1 MENFSGNGPLRLT
14 VLGTGYLGTTH
25 AACMA
30 SLGFEVIGVD
40 TDAEKVDVLNAGQL
54 PIYEPGLGELLRS
67 GLDSGRLEFTTS
79 YPQAAAFGDVHFI
92 CAGTPPHPGSHH
104 ADLSQVNG
112 CVTALAPLLDRTCL
126 VVGKSTVPVGTA
138 RRLAT
143 ELAHACP
150 EVELAWNPEFLR
162 EGSAVAD
169 SLSPDRIVAGV
180 TSSWA
185 EGVLRQVY
193 ARPIADGSL
202 FITAGLETAELA
214 KVAANAFLATKISF
228 INAMAEVCEAA
239 GGDVQLLSRILG
251 ADSRIGPSFLRPGL
265 GFGGGCLPKDIR
277 AFIARAA
284 DLDAGQALGFLREVD
299 AINLRRRIRTADLAC
314 EMVGGDLTDVPVC
327 VLGAAFKP
335 GSDDVRDSPALDVA
349 QILRGMG
356 AQVTVYDPAALG
368 NARRARPE
376 LGYAETLVEAAQN
389 AYIVLLLTEW
399 AEFARLKPADLE
411 TVVAR
416 RNIVDGRSILA
427 PDVWHRAGWNYRALG
442 VAMPPPLS
450 TRPL

>member
-14 VLGTGYLGTTH
+14 VLGIGYLGTTH

-30 SLGFEVIGVD
+30 SLGFEVLGVD

-79 YPQAAAFGDVHFI
+79 YPRAAAFGDVHFI

-138 RRLAT
+138 RRLAA

-185 EGVLRQVY
+185 EGILRQVY

-214 KVAANAFLATKISF
+214 KVAANAFLATKVSF
-228 INAMAEVCEAA
+228 INAMAEICEAA
-239 GGDVQLLSRILG
+239 GGDVQVLSRILG
-251 ADSRIGPSFLRPGL
+251 ADSRIGLAFLRPGL

-277 AFIARAA
+277 AFMAHTA
-284 DLDAGQALGFLREVD
+284 DLGVGQALGFLREVD

-349 QILRGMG
+349 QLLHGRG
-356 AQVTVYDPAALG
+356 AQVTVYDPAALD
-368 NARRARPE
+368 NARHACPE
-376 LGYAETLVEAAQN
+376 LSYAETLAEAARD
-389 AYIVLLLTEW
+389 ARIVLLLTEW
-399 AEFARLKPADLE
+399 AEFADL
-411 TVVAR
+411 TPDDLGAVVAQ
-416 RNIVDGRSILA
+416 RNVVDGRNVLD
-427 PDVWHRAGWNYRALG
+427 PDLWRTAGWNYRALG
-442 VAMPPPLS
+442 VALPPPLS